1 MSNETASM
9 REIQHNRQL
18 IMQALNKNTTNFS
31 NYSKISESL
40 KGGDLKLTINPM
52 TDEFLFQDNKNNTVC
67 INPTK
72 GTLNEKPINELLLK
86 ADVDNK
92 ADKEYVDDAIAK
104 EEERANNAYATKEH
118 THPELADK
126 TYVDNKMSSEVTRAE
141 NEYSK
146 KTHIHYINQ
155 IPSLKETL
163 ETKADK
169 THTHTIAN
177 ITNLQETLNRKSDVG
192 HTHTIANIT
201 NLQETLNRKS
211 DVGHTHTIA
220 NITNL
225 QETLNRKSAVGHTH
239 TIANITNLQET
250 LNRKSD
256 VGHTHTIANI
266 TNLQETLNRKS
277 DVGHTHTIANITN
290 LQETLN
296 RKSAVGHTHT
306 SSEITNLNVSLEN
319 KADKTYVNEIYQSL
333 IGTKNIET
341 IVGDFSVNEENKYF
355 RWQLVQSLE
364 NGTRYKLIPKNNN
377 EMYVSYKKNDGT
389 QVKVPLDN
397 NCYLNLYGDEQKKYL
412 RVYEMADMTLPD
424 PAPAPHYYD
433 YGDDDRTP
441 HVDEQ
446 KLTLYLDY
454 YRYKRYNAIEKTRIV
469 YYYTD
474 DRNKYYSQDFT
485 YPENI
490 RLYYKKYSDTNQKK
504 PEIVALYFK
513 FKRDNPIISHIFD
526 LMNPVGSI
534 YTSMD
539 ARGPQVMFGVGA
551 WEQIVDRFLYC
562 ANSSKETGGSKTISG
577 ENLPAHSHYI
587 DLSTSQAGWHKHR
600 YWDWSGMTKGKG
612 YDVKDDVKFAINCYW
627 SDTQENETY
636 TFRFRYTQT
645 RDKVKNTCHL
655 T

>member
-1 MSNETASM
+1 
-9 REIQHNRQL
+9 
-18 IMQALNKNTTNFS
+18 
-31 NYSKISESL
+31 
-40 KGGDLKLTINPM
+40 M
-52 TDEFLFQDNKNNTVC
+52 TDEFLFQDNKNHTVC

-146 KTHIHYINQ
+146 KTH
-155 IPSLKETL
+155 
-163 ETKADK
+163 
-169 THTHTIAN
+169 THSISE
-177 ITNLQETLNRKSDVG
+177 ITDLQETLNS
-192 HTHTIANIT
+192 
-201 NLQETLNRKS
+201 
-211 DVGHTHTIA
+211 
-220 NITNL
+220 
-225 QETLNRKSAVGHTH
+225 KSAVGHTH

-250 LNRKSD
+250 LNSKS
-256 VGHTHTIANI
+256 A
-266 TNLQETLNRKS
+266 
-277 DVGHTHTIANITN
+277 VGHTHTIANITN

-306 SSEITNLNVSLEN
+306 SSEITDLNVSLEK
-319 KADKTYVNEIYQSL
+319 KADKTYVNGIYQSL
-333 IGTKNIET
+333 IGTTKNIET
-341 IVGDFSVNEENKYF
+341 IVGDVSIYEENKYF
-355 RWQLVQSLE
+355 RWEFVHSLK
-364 NGTRYKLIPKNNN
+364 NGTRCKLIPKNNN
-377 EMYVSYKKNDGT
+377 EMYVSYIKNDGT

-412 RVYEMADMTLPD
+412 RVYEMTDMTLPD
-424 PAPAPHYYD
+424 PAPAPYYYD
-433 YGDDDRTP
+433 YGDDVRTP

-446 KLTLYLDY
+446 KLTLYLDF
-454 YRYKRYNAIEKTRIV
+454 YRYKIYAIEKTRIV
-469 YYYTD
+469 YYYED

-513 FKRDNPIISHIFD
+513 FKRDNPIMSHMFD

-534 YTSMD
+534 YTSME

-600 YWDWSGMTKGKG
+600 YWDWSGMTKGQG
-612 YDVKDDVKFAINCYW
+612 YDVKDDVKFAINIV
-627 SDTQENETY
+627 TGMTLREKETIHIS
-636 TFRFRYTQT
+636 FQDIPK
-645 RDKVKNTCHL
+645 RDKVKNTCTLHDSL
-655 T
+655 RMV

>member
-1 MSNETASM
+1 M
-9 REIQHNRQL
+9 
-18 IMQALNKNTTNFS
+18 K
-31 NYSKISESL
+31 K
-40 KGGDLKLTINPM
+40 
-52 TDEFLFQDNKNNTVC
+52 V
-67 INPTK
+67 
-72 GTLNEKPINELLLK
+72 
-86 ADVDNK
+86 
-92 ADKEYVDDAIAK
+92 DKEYVDSELNKKVDK
-104 EEERANNAYATKEH
+104 EYVDSELNKKANLVYVDEKDNEIKEKVEWYH
-118 THPELADK
+118 EWTLETFKVKADTGWVLGCLDLKADK
-126 TYVDNKMSSEVTRAE
+126 TYVN
-141 NEYSK
+141 NE
-146 KTHIHYINQ
+146 
-155 IPSLKETL
+155 L
-163 ETKADK
+163 EKKADK
-169 THTHTIAN
+169 TYVN
-177 ITNLQETLNRKSDVG
+177 NE
-192 HTHTIANIT
+192 
-201 NLQETLNRKS
+201 
-211 DVGHTHTIA
+211 
-220 NITNL
+220 
-225 QETLNRKSAVGHTH
+225 
-239 TIANITNLQET
+239 
-250 LNRKSD
+250 
-256 VGHTHTIANI
+256 
-266 TNLQETLNRKS
+266 
-277 DVGHTHTIANITN
+277 
-290 LQETLN
+290 
-296 RKSAVGHTHT
+296 
-306 SSEITNLNVSLEN
+306 LEKKADKTYVN
-319 KADKTYVNEIYQSL
+319 NELEKKADKTYVNNELEKKADKTYVNEIYQSL
-333 IGTKNIET
+333 IGTTKNIET

-355 RWQLVQSLE
+355 RWQFVQSLK
-364 NGTRYKLIPKNNN
+364 NGTRCKLIPKNNN

-424 PAPAPHYYD
+424 PAPAPYYYD

-513 FKRDNPIISHIFD
+513 FKRDNPIISHMFD

-627 SDTQENETY
+627 SDTQGEGNHTH
-636 TFRFRYTQT
+636 FVSGYTQT
-645 RDKVKNTCHL
+645 TGQSKEYMPPFVTIFAWYRVQ
-655 T
+655 